1 MFAETY
7 ARNCDAKYE
16 KKDVASKNL
25 NKFTPEIQY
34 IKKLNDDSSVYTKVG
49 KSFRLPELT
58 RIYGSSVILSAN
70 ELKPEQGTHYEIG
83 YKLNSGKTAWRAAL
97 YKYDIK
103 DSIESTGSAAN
114 ETLRYYNAD
123 VKSYGC

>member
-1 MFAETY
+1 MP
-7 ARNCDAKYE
+7 NMK

-83 YKLNSGKTAWRAAL
+83 YKLNSGKTAWVL
-97 YKYDIK
+97 LCINMILKI
-103 DSIESTGSAAN
+103 
-114 ETLRYYNAD
+114 L
-123 VKSYGC
+123 

>member
-1 MFAETY
+1 M
-7 ARNCDAKYE
+7 
-16 KKDVASKNL
+16 
-25 NKFTPEIQY
+25 
-34 IKKLNDDSSVYTKVG
+34 NDDSSVYTKVG

-123 VKSYGC
+123 VKSYGVELTCDIQHDDYFPVLSVLQ